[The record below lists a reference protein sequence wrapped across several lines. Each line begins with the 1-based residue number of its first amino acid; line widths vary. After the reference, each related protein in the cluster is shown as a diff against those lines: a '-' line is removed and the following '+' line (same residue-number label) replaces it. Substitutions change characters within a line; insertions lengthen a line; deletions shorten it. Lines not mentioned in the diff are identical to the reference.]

1 MTQIVNN
8 NAWGA
13 EAPATLEGSWDGPY
27 VEYGVTW
34 HKGFRGYSVSQLQM
48 LPKVTTETGWTTVG
62 KNSISEDQQGK
73 LFMNLYLDAFKRGWS
88 YTFIYML
95 RDDPSQGY
103 WGLFHTDYTP
113 KLSGTYLHN
122 LTTILADNSSSFTPG
137 QINYSISNE
146 PATVHDLLLQKSNG
160 TMELIVWGE
169 QVNGHNNVTVNLGGA
184 YKFVKVYD
192 PTIAASKAKMYSDVS
207 SIPLTLSDHALI
219 IEFGAATTLAAN
231 PALMSA
237 AE

>member
-1 MTQIVNN
+1 
-8 NAWGA
+8 
-13 EAPATLEGSWDGPY
+13 
-27 VEYGVTW
+27 
-34 HKGFRGYSVSQLQM
+34 
-48 LPKVTTETGWTTVG
+48 
-62 KNSISEDQQGK
+62 
-73 LFMNLYLDAFKRGWS
+73 
-88 YTFIYML
+88 
-95 RDDPSQGY
+95 
-103 WGLFHTDYTP
+103 
-113 KLSGTYLHN
+113 
-122 LTTILADNSSSFTPG
+122 
-137 QINYSISNE
+137 
-146 PATVHDLLLQKSNG
+146 
-160 TMELIVWGE
+160 MELIVWGE